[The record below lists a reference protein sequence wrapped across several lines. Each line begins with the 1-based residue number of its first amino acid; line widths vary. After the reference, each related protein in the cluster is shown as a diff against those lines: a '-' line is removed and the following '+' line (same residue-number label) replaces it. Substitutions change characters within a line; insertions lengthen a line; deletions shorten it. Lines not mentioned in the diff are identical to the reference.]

1 MNTRLLSLAAV
12 LSLLAGSAAFAQD
25 NPTGRWLYDAQGNK
39 IGSVRAITPG
49 GRTAEIML
57 GSYFRPGS
65 HATNVPVSAL
75 SIVDGKVTLRPE
87 TVQALNTVPR
97 E

>member
-12 LSLLAGSAAFAQD
+12 LSLSIGSAALAQD
-25 NPTGRWLYDAQGNK
+25 NPTGRWLHDAQGNK
-39 IGSVRAITPG
+39 IGSVRALTPD

-65 HATNVPVSAL
+65 YAATVPASAL
-75 SIVDGKVTLRPE
+75 SIVNGKVTLRPE
-87 TVQALNTVPR
+87 TVQALNTVRR